1 MEKADGGKFI
11 QIVKEHMERC
21 SHMEPQDFGKL
32 AFQSEF
38 GPEHMMA
45 DRQQA
50 ESFLIEE
57 WNSLPENNAAG
68 IPRGGQ
74 ESVLPVSESLCRFQ
88 LSKCGSVDEVKLLAH
103 LFISTAEEHKGTV
116 EGLEE
121 KLEQLKELHIPST
134 LYLKFL
140 CKFLR
145 IFFRECM
152 SKSGVVVVL
161 RRAFLICAIGKI
173 DQNIY
178 TRNFDTEY

>member
-68 IPRGGQ
+68 IPRVDRSLSCR
-74 ESVLPVSESLCRFQ
+74 SVNHCAVFS
-88 LSKCGSVDEVKLLAH
+88 
-103 LFISTAEEHKGTV
+103 
-116 EGLEE
+116 
-121 KLEQLKELHIPST
+121 
-134 LYLKFL
+134 YLN
-140 CKFLR
+140 
-145 IFFRECM
+145 
-152 SKSGVVVVL
+152 
-161 RRAFLICAIGKI
+161 A
-173 DQNIY
+173 DQ
-178 TRNFDTEY
+178 